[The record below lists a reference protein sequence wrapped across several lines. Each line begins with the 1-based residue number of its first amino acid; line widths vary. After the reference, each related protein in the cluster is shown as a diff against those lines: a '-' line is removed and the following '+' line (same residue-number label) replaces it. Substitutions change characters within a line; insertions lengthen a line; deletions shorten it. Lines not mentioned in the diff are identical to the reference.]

1 MKTTITLQEAEI
13 LTEIL
18 AAPKE
23 FAEFVGVSVNSYILE
38 MTPEELAADG
48 SITVDQAETILLA
61 ASLSDEPSIWGAY
74 QIINDVVDSDEDLV

>member
-1 MKTTITLQEAEI
+1 MKTTITLQEAKI
-13 LTEIL
+13 STEIL
-18 AAPKE
+18 AAPNE

-61 ASLSDEPSIWGAY
+61 ASLSDDPSIWGAY
-74 QIINDVVDSDEDLV
+74 QIINEVVDSDEDLV

>member
-23 FAEFVGVSVNSYILE
+23 FAEFVGVSVNSDILE

>member
-13 LTEIL
+13 LTDIL

-23 FAEFVGVSVNSYILE
+23 FAEFVGVSVNSDILE

-48 SITVDQAETILLA
+48 SITVEQAETILLA

>member
-23 FAEFVGVSVNSYILE
+23 FAEFVGVSVNSDILE

-61 ASLSDEPSIWGAY
+61 ASLSDDPSIWGAY
-74 QIINDVVDSDEDLV
+74 QIINEVVDSDEDLV

>member
-13 LTEIL
+13 LTDIL

-23 FAEFVGVSVNSYILE
+23 FAEFVGVSVNSDILE

-48 SITVDQAETILLA
+48 SITVEQAETILLA

-74 QIINDVVDSDEDLV
+74 QIINDVMDSDEDLV